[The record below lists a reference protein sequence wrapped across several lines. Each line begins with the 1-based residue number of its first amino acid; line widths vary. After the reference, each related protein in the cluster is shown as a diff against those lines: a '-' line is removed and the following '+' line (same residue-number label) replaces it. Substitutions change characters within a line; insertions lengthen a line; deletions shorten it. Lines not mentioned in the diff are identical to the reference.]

1 MKFNNMILIKTILLQ
16 VLFTFA
22 TAEDTVTELVSPT
35 ISLAPSAAP
44 TIGCDAGGSS
54 CADKDGCRRQ
64 RKMQEELC
72 SSPSSSPSVSSTIS
86 LVPSAA
92 PTIGCDAGGSSCAD
106 KDGCRRKRK
115 MQEELCSSPS
125 PSSSPS
131 SHPIMND
138 TVGVPVSGQ
147 KAPKKKRNVK
157 NTKMP
162 KKKKTKV
169 PKAKKTRDPKK
180 KTKKKANKITIDT
193 NTTEVPDRN

>member
-125 PSSSPS
+125 PSPS
-131 SHPIMND
+131 SHSGIHD

-169 PKAKKTRDPKK
+169 PKEKKTR
-180 KTKKKANKITIDT
+180 KKAKKITIDT